1 MVVLVEGEVEDGLV
15 AHLLAVLLVQ
25 VVPDLHGGLQ
35 RVLEPA
41 EVVVLETSCELT
53 LRTRSSVY
61 QSDETVY
68 NSKTNLYI
76 FLTDGSS
83 RHLDGWFIQSVI
95 MESFCM

>member
-15 AHLLAVLLVQ
+15 ADLLAVLLVQ

-53 LRTRSSVY
+53 LCK
-61 QSDETVY
+61 D
-68 NSKTNLYI
+68 NLFTNLMKQYTI
-76 FLTDGSS
+76 AKPTCIYF
-83 RHLDGWFIQSVI
+83 
-95 MESFCM
+95 

>member
-1 MVVLVEGEVEDGLV
+1 MVVLVESEMEDGLV
-15 AHLLAVLLVQ
+15 SHLLAVLLVR

-41 EVVVLETSCELT
+41 EVVVLQTSCELT
-53 LRTRSSVY
+53 LCKDHLFTNLMKHY
-61 QSDETVY
+61 
-68 NSKTNLYI
+68 SKTNLYI

>member
-53 LRTRSSVY
+53 LRVRSSVY

-68 NSKTNLYI
+68 NSKSTCIY
-76 FLTDGSS
+76 F
-83 RHLDGWFIQSVI
+83 
-95 MESFCM
+95 

>member
-15 AHLLAVLLVQ
+15 SHLLAVLLVQ

-53 LRTRSSVY
+53 LCKDHLFTNLIA
-61 QSDETVY
+61 